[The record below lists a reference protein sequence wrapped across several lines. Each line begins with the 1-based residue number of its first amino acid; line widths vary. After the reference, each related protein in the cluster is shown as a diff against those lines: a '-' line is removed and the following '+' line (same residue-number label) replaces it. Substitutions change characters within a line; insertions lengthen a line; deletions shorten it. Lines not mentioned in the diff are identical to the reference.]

1 MATAAHDFITSGY
14 PAPGLRKTQR
24 LITGHGDDGK
34 GHFIVTDA
42 GDHHRVMGEK
52 QAVAVIPYSTKETP
66 VELNG
71 DVDVE
76 YARDNEV
83 RSSFN
88 PPVSALFP

>member
-24 LITGHGDDGK
+24 LITGHGADKK
-34 GHFIVTDA
+34 GHFLVTDS

-71 DVDVE
+71 DQDVQF
-76 YARDNEV
+76 ARENEV
-83 RSSFN
+83 RSF
-88 PPVSALFP
+88 VLLLLFLS